1 MRPGEPA
8 VNFNHLAQL
17 NSTHPSSLHR
27 PSPCTPHTDTH
38 LKQVLSPVSR
48 PPRSGI
54 SRLSPVPSLRRY
66 IGIFDVSVGGRVQL
80 CTRLPYLACL
90 SRLPALVASSL
101 QQDFPPA
108 SPLGAWVFF
117 LCFFELI
124 PEFRDIFRHL
134 PLRDLPLFGSPV
146 VTPRFR
152 GGAAVPPACA
162 PLPRRCLA
170 FCLAF
175 TAAPSFFTSI

>member
-1 MRPGEPA
+1 MGPGEPA
-8 VNFNHLAQL
+8 VNLIHFELL

-27 PSPCTPHTDTH
+27 PSLCTAHTDPY
-38 LKQVLSPVSR
+38 LQQVLSPVSR

-54 SRLSPVPSLRRY
+54 SRFPPVPSLRLY

-90 SRLPALVASSL
+90 SWLPALVASSL

-108 SPLGAWVFF
+108 SPLGARVFF

-134 PLRDLPLFGSPV
+134 PLRDLPLFGSLV
-146 VTPRFR
+146 VTPHFR
-152 GGAAVPPACA
+152 SGAAVPPACA

-170 FCLAF
+170 FCLASRPPCRF
-175 TAAPSFFTSI
+175 AFSI